1 MVNILV
7 KGNGMHILYTAI
19 DTFIEILEFLILVR
33 IILSWF
39 RVGTYNPIFRVI
51 YELTEPIL
59 SLARN
64 LIYKIGI
71 NTGMFD
77 FSPIVAVLILRIIQ
91 IIISQII
98 F

>member
-1 MVNILV
+1 MVNMLV
-7 KGNGMHILYTAI
+7 KENGMQIVYTAI
-19 DTFIEILEFLILVR
+19 DTFIEILEFLIFIR

-39 RVGTYNPIFRVI
+39 RIGPYNPISRVI

-64 LIYKIGI
+64 LIYKTGI

-77 FSPIVAVLILRIIQ
+77 FSPIIAILILRIIQ
-91 IIISQII
+91 LVVQRII